1 MASGFQNIGK
11 IPELRRRIFYTIA
24 LLAVYRIGA
33 FVTTPGVNRS
43 IMAKIVNQASGTFL
57 GLFNMFSGGAL
68 EQMSIFA
75 LGIMPYISASI
86 ILQLLTVVVPKLE
99 QVQKEGEMGRRRINQ
114 YTRYGCVIL
123 SLIQAFFI
131 SRWLESNNRAYA
143 QYGQVVLN
151 PGWGFRIITMIS
163 LTTGTAFIMWLG
175 EQITERGIGNG
186 ISLIIF
192 AGIVTDMPDAAVRM
206 FSKARTGDITAFDLA
221 VIGVLIVL
229 VVGVIIFFERGQ
241 RKIPVQYAK
250 RVVGKKMFGGQST
263 HLPLKVNTA
272 GVIPPIFAS
281 SILMFPQ
288 QIASFVQTPWMQRIS
303 EALHPGDWRY
313 NTLYISLIVFF
324 CYFYTAVT
332 FNPVDVADNMKK
344 YGGFIPGIR
353 PGKAT
358 AAYIDKVLTRIT
370 FGGAIYISTI
380 CVLPSLLHEKMK
392 VPFYFGGTGLMIV
405 VGVALDTVQQIESH
419 LITRNYEGFTGPRGP
434 RIRGR
439 SGSGTGRAG
448 AIGS

>member
-1 MASGFQNIGK
+1 MAFGFQNLLK
-11 IPELRRRIFYTIA
+11 IPELRKRLLYTLA
-24 LLAVYRIGA
+24 LLAVYRIGVV
-33 FVTTPGVNRS
+33 VTTPGVNRAV
-43 IMAKIVNQASGTFL
+43 MAKIINNASGSFL
-57 GLFNMFSGGAL
+57 GMINMFSGGAL

-99 QVQKEGEMGRRRINQ
+99 QIQREGELGRRRLNQ
-114 YTRYGCVIL
+114 YTRYGCVVL
-123 SLIQAFFI
+123 SLIQSFFI
-131 SRWLESNNRAYA
+131 ARWLIGNNVQYA
-143 QYGQVVLN
+143 QYGEVVPD
-151 PGWGFRIITMIS
+151 PGWHFYLVTMIS

-192 AGIVTDMPDAAVRM
+192 AGIVNDMPSGIYRLAMKAQNGELTM
-206 FSKARTGDITAFDLA
+206 FALAMVALIVVLA
-221 VIGVLIVL
+221 VAG
-229 VVGVIIFFERGQ
+229 IIFFERGQ
-241 RKIPVQYAK
+241 RRIPVQYAK
-250 RVVGKKMFGGQST
+250 RVVGQKTFGGQAT

-288 QIASFVQTPWMQRIS
+288 QIAGFINQPWMRRVS
-303 EALHPGDWRY
+303 DALHPGDWRY
-313 NTLYISLIVFF
+313 NVIYVGLIVFF
-324 CYFYTAVT
+324 AYFYTAVT
-332 FNPVDVADNMKK
+332 FNPVDVADNMRK

-370 FGGAIYISTI
+370 FGGALYVSIV
-380 CVLPSLLHEKMK
+380 CVMPSILTANLG
-392 VPFYFGGTGLMIV
+392 VPFQFGGTGLMIV

-419 LITRNYEGFTGPRGP
+419 LITRNYEGFTGPKGP

-439 SGSGTGRAG
+439 APRLSGAVG
-448 AIGS
+448 A